1 MPVEHRHSGGGPP
14 PLSAGAGRLERV
26 TRSDALPTSPPPVP
40 RSSPFRHAETD
51 RDAAPQFVLPL
62 VVRIEKAAPPARTDA
77 LETAARAVLVLL
89 SDERSTAE
97 DGEWAEAV
105 RDWQDARIRKVVRR
119 ARGAEWRRAQTLPG
133 ITLTGRAA
141 PNSEGPAAE
150 VRVFPPVPLDGWPKE
165 LAKLQVSGTD
175 LDDPAPPPPPDPAGP
190 ILWLNPDVGMS
201 AGKAMAQAGHGA
213 QLAWWELDDAQRAA
227 WREAGFPLAV
237 RTAPA
242 ERWSALTA
250 SGLPVVRDAGF
261 TEIAPGSC
269 TVVADHPALRRP

>member
-1 MPVEHRHSGGGPP
+1 MTSTDADTETGTQTTAHQGTGSG
-14 PLSAGAGRLERV
+14 A
-26 TRSDALPTSPPPVP
+26 

-89 SDERSTAE
+89 SDERATAA
-97 DGEWAEAV
+97 DGEWAQAV

-119 ARGAEWRRAQTLPG
+119 ARGAEWRRAAGLPG
-133 ITLTGRAA
+133 ITVTGRAPYPA
-141 PNSEGPAAE
+141 TAEDVTGHEDGDRASSAAAE

-175 LDDPAPPPPPDPAGP
+175 LGDPEPPPAPDPTGP
-190 ILWLNPDVGMS
+190 VLWLSPHVEMS

-213 QLAWWELDDAQRAA
+213 QLAWWELDDAARAA
-227 WREAGFPLAV
+227 WRGAGFPLAV
-237 RTAPA
+237 RTASA
-242 ERWSALTA
+242 ERWGELTA

-269 TVVADHPALRRP
+269 TVVADHPALRRR